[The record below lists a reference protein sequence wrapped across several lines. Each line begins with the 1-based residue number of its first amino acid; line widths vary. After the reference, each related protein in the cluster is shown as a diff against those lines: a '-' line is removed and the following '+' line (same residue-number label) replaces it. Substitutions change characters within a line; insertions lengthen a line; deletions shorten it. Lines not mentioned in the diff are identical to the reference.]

1 MLGKNSLDEMS
12 MATPA
17 VANGSLIIRT
27 ANTLYRFQEGKR
39 WQPRRGR
46 K

>member
-1 MLGKNSLDEMS
+1 MS

-17 VANGSLIIRT
+17 VANGSLIVRT
-27 ANTLYRFQEGKR
+27 ANTLYRIEQ
-39 WQPRRGR
+39 R